1 MGKIVQTAGR
11 NTLGEF
17 APEFAHFNDDV
28 LFGENWN
35 NQDIDVKTRSIITVV
50 ALMAS
55 GITDSSLRY
64 HLDVYK
70 RQTHINRNEMLFGK
84 SIEYALKGGAVDF
97 TGNENIDYWETIRDE
112 VRVCNGI
119 KRMLDAGVNPDRMTI
134 SSDGQ
139 GSLPMYSSDGEFLG
153 MGVGQSSCLLKE
165 VKECVF
171 KTKIPLEIAIST
183 ITSNPAEILRLKGK
197 GKIEEGYDA
206 DLCILDQELQLVE
219 VIAKGNT
226 VYKK

>member
-1 MGKIVQTAGR
+1 MARIAGVDLPR
-11 NTLGEF
+11 DKRVEIGLTY
-17 APEFAHFNDDV
+17 
-28 LFGENWN
+28 
-35 NQDIDVKTRSIITVV
+35 IY
-50 ALMAS
+50 
-55 GITDSSLRY
+55 GIGRTSADR
-64 HLDVYK
+64 
-70 RQTHINRNEMLFGK
+70 I
-84 SIEYALKGGAVDF
+84 LK
-97 TGNENIDYWETIRDE
+97 
-112 VRVCNGI
+112 
-119 KRMLDAGVNPDRMTI
+119 DAGVNPDRMTI

-183 ITSNPAEILRLKGK
+183 ITSNPADILRLKGK
-197 GKIEEGYDA
+197 GKVEEGYDA

>member
-1 MGKIVQTAGR
+1 MARISGVDLPREKRVEIGLTYIYGIGR
-11 NTLGEF
+11 TS
-17 APEFAHFNDDV
+17 ADR
-28 LFGENWN
+28 
-35 NQDIDVKTRSIITVV
+35 I
-50 ALMAS
+50 
-55 GITDSSLRY
+55 
-64 HLDVYK
+64 
-70 RQTHINRNEMLFGK
+70 
-84 SIEYALKGGAVDF
+84 LK
-97 TGNENIDYWETIRDE
+97 
-112 VRVCNGI
+112 
-119 KRMLDAGVNPDRMTI
+119 DAGVNPDRMTI

-171 KTKIPLEIAIST
+171 KTEIPLEIAIST
-183 ITSNPAEILRLKGK
+183 ITSNPADILRLKGK
-197 GKIEEGYDA
+197 GKVEEGYDA

>member
-1 MGKIVQTAGR
+1 MARIAGVDLPR
-11 NTLGEF
+11 DKRVEIGLTY
-17 APEFAHFNDDV
+17 
-28 LFGENWN
+28 
-35 NQDIDVKTRSIITVV
+35 IY
-50 ALMAS
+50 
-55 GITDSSLRY
+55 GIGRTSADR
-64 HLDVYK
+64 
-70 RQTHINRNEMLFGK
+70 I
-84 SIEYALKGGAVDF
+84 LK
-97 TGNENIDYWETIRDE
+97 
-112 VRVCNGI
+112 
-119 KRMLDAGVNPDRMTI
+119 DAGVNPDRMTI

-171 KTKIPLEIAIST
+171 KTEIPLEIAIST
-183 ITSNPAEILRLKGK
+183 ITSNPADILCLKGK
-197 GKIEEGYDA
+197 GKVEEGYDA

>member
-1 MGKIVQTAGR
+1 M
-11 NTLGEF
+11 
-17 APEFAHFNDDV
+17 
-28 LFGENWN
+28 
-35 NQDIDVKTRSIITVV
+35 
-50 ALMAS
+50 
-55 GITDSSLRY
+55 
-64 HLDVYK
+64 
-70 RQTHINRNEMLFGK
+70 
-84 SIEYALKGGAVDF
+84 EYALKGGAVDF
-97 TGNENIDYWETIRDE
+97 TGNEDIDYWETICDE

-183 ITSNPAEILRLKGK
+183 ITSNPADIFGSKEKVRLKK
-197 GKIEEGYDA
+197 AMMRIFVFLTRNFSLLK
-206 DLCILDQELQLVE
+206 
-219 VIAKGNT
+219 
-226 VYKK
+226 